1 MWGKRK
7 KFLGFT
13 IVELIVGI
21 GAFAV
26 LSSIIFFSIR
36 APQRAGEAR
45 NARRTYDVESL
56 AKAVEMYTLD
66 NGQIPTDLS
75 STTIGIDNKFV
86 LCGTSGTLTCDGQ
99 TRGCAV
105 IDDTDFI
112 GKYIPSL
119 PIDPS
124 KTSTSDTGY
133 YVTRKTGNK
142 IAFGVCSPY
151 NSVTIESIARAA
163 MPAYSVTCGDGN
175 KQGSEACDDGDT
187 FTEGCG
193 NNVKE
198 NAGTYCNS
206 DCSEVVTISTNE
218 RCDYA
223 VDYTCYTALGW
234 YHTACAGSAWPYC
247 NPTCNNGTTSC
258 LPGP

>member
-1 MWGKRK
+1 M
-7 KFLGFT
+7 
-13 IVELIVGI
+13 IELIVMI
-21 GAFAV
+21 GALVFLLAFT
-26 LSSIIFFSIR
+26 FFSIR
-36 APQRAGEAR
+36 ASQRSGEAR
-45 NARRTYDVESL
+45 NARRTYDVAAL

-66 NGQIPTDLS
+66 NGQIPTDFS

-86 LCGTSGTLTCDGQ
+86 LCSSSGTLTCDGQ

-105 IDDTDFI
+105 IDDADFI

-119 PIDPS
+119 PVDPS
-124 KTSTSDTGY
+124 KTNTTDTGY
-133 YVTRKTGNK
+133 YITRKTANK
-142 IAFGVCSPY
+142 IAFGACSPY
-151 NSVTIESIARAA
+151 NSATIEFIANASL
-163 MPAYSVTCGDGN
+163 PAYAVTCGDGN

-187 FTEGCG
+187 FDEGCG

-206 DCSEVVTISTNE
+206 TCSATITISTNE

-223 VDYTCYTALGW
+223 VDYSCYTALGW
-234 YHTACAGSAWPYC
+234 YHTACAGSAWTYC
-247 NPTCNNGTTSC
+247 NTTCNNGTNSC